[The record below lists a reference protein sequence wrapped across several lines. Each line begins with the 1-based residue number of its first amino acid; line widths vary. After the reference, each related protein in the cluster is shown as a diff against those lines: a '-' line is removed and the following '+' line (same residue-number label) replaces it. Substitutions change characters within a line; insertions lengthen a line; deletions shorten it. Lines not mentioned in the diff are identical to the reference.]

1 MSVDILKS
9 LTDKTCSTLPFTRS
23 FCHTHLLRNL
33 NQQNLKAAAIFIAML
48 PIICVYPF
56 VQKYFKKGILIGS
69 VKG

>member
-1 MSVDILKS
+1 MLDGV
-9 LTDKTCSTLPFTRS
+9 T
-23 FCHTHLLRNL
+23 L

-48 PIICVYPF
+48 PIICVYSF